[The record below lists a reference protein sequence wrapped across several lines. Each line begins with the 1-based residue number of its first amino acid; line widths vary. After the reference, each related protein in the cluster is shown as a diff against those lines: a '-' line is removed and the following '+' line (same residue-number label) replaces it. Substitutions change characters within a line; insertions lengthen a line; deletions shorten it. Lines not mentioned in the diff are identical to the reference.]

1 MRSWAA
7 ASRTTVAMAVAALET
22 SLANSRDSSL
32 GVASSMAP
40 LLVDTPV
47 VAQETSSDSWL
58 VVC

>member
-1 MRSWAA
+1 
-7 ASRTTVAMAVAALET
+7 
-22 SLANSRDSSL
+22 L